1 MAPVKRGF
9 SQKILWP
16 TPALVGLVAEVLRFA
31 AHCPPPTKS
40 RVCSSSMSAKNLT
53 GWW

>member
-9 SQKILWP
+9 SQKILRP
-16 TPALVGLVAEVLRFA
+16 NPALVGRVAEVLRFA
-31 AHCPPPTKS
+31 AHCPPTKS